1 VAVAAE
7 DPVLSA
13 VVAQVP
19 WMGVDLRRV
28 DPRPGGLAARLLLAA
43 LRDVVGVRRG
53 RAPVLLPVF
62 GPAGAVTVLGE
73 PEDESALDHLVA
85 SAPDWRNELAARS
98 VLSLLLYRPGR
109 RSRRLAMPLLV
120 CIADADMMTSTR
132 LAGRAAATAPRGEL
146 RRYPGGHLD
155 AYVGGVFE
163 AMVSDQIAFLLDHV
177 AGAGDG

>member
-1 VAVAAE
+1 VHVVAVAAE

-28 DPRPGGLAARLLLAA
+28 DPRPGGLAARLL
-43 LRDVVGVRRG
+43 
-53 RAPVLLPVF
+53 
-62 GPAGAVTVLGE
+62 
-73 PEDESALDHLVA
+73 
-85 SAPDWRNELAARS
+85 LAARS